1 MSRAAI
7 RVFAL
12 TAAIAGGSGIALAWS
27 RWFFDP
33 IDELA
38 IVNSPAEPVLLAIHV
53 FAAPMLVLAL
63 GAIAASHAVPR
74 MRSGRSERGRLGL
87 VLLGLLVPL
96 ILSGPA
102 TQVVENDV
110 ARRWIGYVHGGT
122 GALWLLAL
130 TVHVGSPRLSR
141 WIRSRRDRFLPAPD
155 RSARANETGARDP
168 SCAQT

>member
-1 MSRAAI
+1 MNRAAI

-27 RWFFDP
+27 RWFFEP

-38 IVNSPAEPVLLAIHV
+38 IVSSPAEPIVLAIHV
-53 FAAPMLVLAL
+53 FAVPVLVFAF

-74 MRSGRSERGRLGL
+74 LRCGRSERRRLGL
-87 VLLGLLVPL
+87 VLLLLLAPL

-102 TQVVENDV
+102 TQVVENDA

-122 GALWLLAL
+122 GVLWLLLLAA
-130 TVHVGSPRLSR
+130 HVSSPRLSR
-141 WIRSRRDRFLPAPD
+141 WFRSRRDRCALD
-155 RSARANETGARDP
+155 RGP
-168 SCAQT
+168 SCPPI